1 LFGLVNVAL
10 QFFVEDTYGRPIWE
24 EVTREAKLDFR
35 DFEAMLPYPDAIT
48 DAVLD
53 AMSQVL
59 GKDQQT
65 VLHDLGTYL
74 VTNDNMDVVRRLL
87 RYGGGEFE
95 DFLISLDELSDRV
108 RLSLPDLDM
117 PQLTLQPH
125 GDGSFTLKIDSDRPG
140 YGALLMGIVQA
151 LADDY
156 GALVLAELQTF
167 YDDGQTRER
176 IEIELVDIAFS
187 QDRGLDLGAGLR
199 RQ

>member
-1 LFGLVNVAL
+1 MFGLVNVAL
-10 QFFVEDTYGRPIWE
+10 QCFVEDTYGRMAWAD
-24 EVTREAKLDFR
+24 VTREARLDFR

-53 AMSQVL
+53 AMAVVL

-65 VLHDLGTYL
+65 VLQDLGTYL
-74 VTNDNMDVVRRLL
+74 VTHDNMDVVRRLL

-95 DFLISLDELSDRV
+95 DFLISLDELSDRI
-108 RLSLPDLDM
+108 RLSLPDLAV
-117 PQLTLQPH
+117 PQLNLQPH
-125 GDGSFTLKIDSDRPG
+125 GDGSFTLKIDSDRLG

-156 GALVLAELQTF
+156 GALVLADLQTP
-167 YDDGQTRER
+167 GGEGRLREQ
-176 IEIELVDIAFS
+176 IKIELVDIAFS
-187 QDRGLDLGAGLR
+187 HDRGLDLGAGMR